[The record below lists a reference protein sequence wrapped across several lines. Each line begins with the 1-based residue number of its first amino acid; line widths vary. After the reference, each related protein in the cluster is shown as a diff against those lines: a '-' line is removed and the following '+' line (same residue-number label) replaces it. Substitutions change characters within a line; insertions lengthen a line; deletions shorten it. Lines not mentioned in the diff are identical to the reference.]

1 MRLSCGVFG
10 RDDCLVIGLNYPA
23 IKSMFEGIAGF
34 DLASKSNREENENED
49 SNIDWYIS
57 GG

>member
-1 MRLSCGVFG
+1 MRLSCGVFD
-10 RDDCLVIGLNYPA
+10 RDDCLVIGLSYPA
-23 IKSMFEGIAGF
+23 IKSMFEGITGF